1 MAMTGVEPASATR
14 GAARDRLLDGI
25 RGYAIILVLLS
36 HTWIVAGAERVDGW
50 SGIKWL
56 MSSGDYAV
64 TIFFVVS
71 GFLAT
76 RGMLRELDRTGRF
89 RPGVAWLRRWIRIS
103 AHVYTLVLVVLV
115 LTAVNW
121 NMLVAYQNTNTRA
134 SAFHIVTYTWNGY
147 VRDNALAARPDLGHL
162 WYVCTDLWV
171 IGLILLLVFLLGRWR
186 PALLAALVL
195 ALLIVMVYRGHVY
208 NTQGEWNALISLQTR
223 ADGLIWGALAAVVL
237 PYLQAYQHTLQRYAG
252 AVLVAASAL
261 LVPVRGGGVD
271 PSGSFGD
278 GGWLLNIDM
287 FVWVLAATLAVRPP
301 TVLTYTIGLPPLAV
315 AGRYSLVLYIWHYPL
330 FWYLSKDE
338 MGLRWWQ
345 LTLLAYALTLVLA
358 TAAQLLIERR
368 TQRWLRSEKW
378 QARDRGIGPA
388 LLEAAKRGR
397 DEVRERVSV
406 GR

>member
-1 MAMTGVEPASATR
+1 VP
-14 GAARDRLLDGI
+14 
-25 RGYAIILVLLS
+25 
-36 HTWIVAGAERVDGW
+36 
-50 SGIKWL
+50 
-56 MSSGDYAV
+56 
-64 TIFFVVS
+64 
-71 GFLAT
+71 
-76 RGMLRELDRTGRF
+76 
-89 RPGVAWLRRWIRIS
+89 
-103 AHVYTLVLVVLV
+103 
-115 LTAVNW
+115 
-121 NMLVAYQNTNTRA
+121 
-134 SAFHIVTYTWNGY
+134 
-147 VRDNALAARPDLGHL
+147 
-162 WYVCTDLWV
+162 
-171 IGLILLLVFLLGRWR
+171 LLG
-186 PALLAALVL
+186 
-195 ALLIVMVYRGHVY
+195 
-208 NTQGEWNALISLQTR
+208 
-223 ADGLIWGALAAVVL
+223 AV
-237 PYLQAYQHTLQRYAG
+237 
-252 AVLVAASAL
+252 
-261 LVPVRGGGVD
+261 VD
-271 PSGSFGD
+271 PSGYFGL

-378 QARDRGIGPA
+378 QALDRGIGPA